1 MKKALKLVLMYFL
14 TFLIATLAGVI
25 FYSVYLHIQS
35 YVVGSGFSFFDK
47 QGLLRALFYVIFCI
61 ILFICPVM
69 IYARISNKGGIP
81 HFITFIIL
89 SALTWVLLLPLTVKL
104 EEKVFYNSKDSAKI
118 LTGGY
123 FRADQDK
130 IYYFT
135 SDYND
140 NPYVNTTT
148 VVIDTSEN
156 GTVEIQNIAPSRDFV
171 LFRNAAPYSDVLIK
185 NTFALT
191 NFSTPLISFSLIMQH
206 AKDSISK
213 GWTFFL
219 AFLSM
224 GLLLCTLYGAADLFR
239 WRLLNTGFLLTAS
252 TLVLMANTL
261 YFHPVFT
268 SFCRQYINNNS
279 FIQFLSKYMD
289 NPLLVLSNVFFS
301 IVFIVIGI
309 IRFATRKK
317 RNY

>member
-14 TFLIATLAGVI
+14 TLILATVTGVI

-35 YVVGSGFSFFDK
+35 YVAGSGFSFFNRE
-47 QGLLRALFYVIFCI
+47 GLLRALFYVVFCI

-89 SALTWVLLLPLTVKL
+89 SVLTWVLLLPLTLKL
-104 EEKVFYNSKDSAKI
+104 EKKVFYNATDSAKT

-123 FRADQDK
+123 FRSDGEK

-140 NPYVNTTT
+140 NPYVSTTT
-148 VVIDTSEN
+148 VVIVTSEN
-156 GTVEIQNIAPSRDFV
+156 GTVEIQNIAPSRDFE
-171 LFRNAAPYSDVLIK
+171 LFRNAAPYSDVIIK

-206 AKDSISK
+206 AKDSIAK

-224 GLLLCTLYGAADLFR
+224 GLLLCTLYGAADLFP
-239 WRLLNTGFLLTAS
+239 S
-252 TLVLMANTL
+252 CV
-261 YFHPVFT
+261 
-268 SFCRQYINNNS
+268 YIILPS
-279 FIQFLSKYMD
+279 VHK
-289 NPLLVLSNVFFS
+289 
-301 IVFIVIGI
+301 
-309 IRFATRKK
+309 
-317 RNY
+317 